1 MSPRVPR
8 TPRHGTARVMPA
20 AFTLVELLVVIALI
34 AILAGMLLPA
44 LSKAKGKAQSI
55 SCLNNEKQWGL
66 ALTLYTDDN
75 SDLLPREKDHLGG
88 DLLGWRAAID
98 PGNADLWANALPA
111 KVGLRSLAQIITT
124 NDRAIFYSKQGLFL
138 CPSAKLPP
146 EKLNYPHFP
155 LAMNSKLIQG
165 GAKVRTADILVPV
178 RTVVF
183 TESGLPGEPKAHP
196 NQANYTGQ
204 PHAFANRFSARH
216 GNAGNLVFADGHAEP
231 AKASRVLD
239 MSEASPNRGR
249 APFPQ
254 GDILWTPDPA
264 TNPN

>member
-1 MSPRVPR
+1 MKRRVVHQLRSGGRHRCPR
-8 TPRHGTARVMPA
+8 
-20 AFTLVELLVVIALI
+20 AFTLIELLVVIAII

-44 LSKAKGKAQSI
+44 LAKAKARAQAI
-55 SCLNNEKQWGL
+55 SCLNNGKQWGL

-75 SDLLPREKDHLGG
+75 SDILPREKDHLGG

-98 PGNADLWANALPA
+98 PGNADLWANALPTRI
-111 KVGLRSLAQIITT
+111 GLRNLAQIAT
-124 NDRAIFYSKQGLFL
+124 NDRAIFYSRQGMFL
-138 CPSAKLPP
+138 CPSAKLPQ
-146 EKLNYPHFP
+146 ERLNYPHFS

-165 GAKVRTADILVPV
+165 GAKVRVADIQLPV

-183 TESGLPGEPKAHP
+183 TEAGLPGEPKAHP

-216 GNAGNLVFADGHAEP
+216 SNAGNLVFADGHAEA
-231 AKASRVLD
+231 AKSSRVL
-239 MSEASPNRGR
+239 ELNQTSPNRGR

-254 GDILWTPDPA
+254 DNVVWT
-264 TNPN
+264 TNPDINPN